1 MLSFYHDFHSSSL
14 ITHYILSGLETEQ
27 AYHYDGRDERCH
39 FNRSEVRVTIDS
51 AVTLPTDEAKIA
63 EFLVKKGPVSVGIN
77 ANAMQFYFGGV
88 SHPWSFL
95 CSKSG
100 IDHGVLIVGLGENL
114 CILIPYSYYLPRC

>member
-1 MLSFYHDFHSSSL
+1 MDTTRRIIYFRIHL
-14 ITHYILSGLETEQ
+14 THGIQCHFVVTGLETEQ

-51 AVTLPTDEAKIA
+51 AVTLPTDEDKIA

-100 IDHGVLIVGLGENL
+100 IDHGVLIVGLGKGRF
-114 CILIPYSYYLPRC
+114 IAS